1 MPVCSRAM
9 TVLVECICGKR
20 FEVDPGQI
28 SQFECEGCGRALSV
42 PKPELAKALQGL
54 RERMKQGEPGI
65 RDAMTAAAK
74 LRDFHAVPL
83 LKEGAQSGVREAVNT
98 ALVAMCDLPGPGQEL
113 ITEWIGNGMLSVTR
127 LVAALRES
135 KYEKGADFLCSL
147 VAADKL
153 RESHVAEVAPYLGE
167 SGSQRA
173 LQTLKELRRKYPNLG
188 GILDSALAR
197 LRHLDEGAGAI
208 PDEAKVIPGRESQRE
223 PAAKKGCMVL
233 LLAIVGVLGTLAALL
248 WQ

>member
-1 MPVCSRAM
+1 MAVYI
-9 TVLVECICGKR
+9 ECLCGKR
-20 FEVDPGQI
+20 FQVDPAQV
-28 SQFECEGCGRALSV
+28 SQFECEGCGRSLTV
-42 PKPELAKALQGL
+42 PKPELAATLEKL
-54 RERMKQGEPGI
+54 RERMKQGEPGM
-65 RDAMTAAAK
+65 REAMAAAAK
-74 LRDFHAVPL
+74 IREFHAVPL

-98 ALVAMCDLPGPGQEL
+98 ALVALCDLPGPGQEV

-135 KYEKGADFLCSL
+135 KYDKGADFVCTL

-167 SGSQRA
+167 SGTQRA
-173 LQTLKELRRKYPNLG
+173 LETLKDLRRKYPNLG
-188 GILDSALAR
+188 GILDSALAK
-197 LRHLDEGAGAI
+197 LRHLDEGAGTI
-208 PDEAKVIPGRESQRE
+208 PDEAKVIPGRQSQRE
-223 PAAKKGCMVL
+223 PAARKGCLAL